1 MVWCSANAGAID
13 KTPNFTVAKRMRH
26 AWNILSIVPLFFLYS
41 IFFPF
46 FWHGRGAWAPSYQV
60 VRDSG
65 GGAVRTGGVGYTVE
79 WRVLGSE
86 HGRQAAASS
95 ARFGGARLLRR
106 SCRDPAEQQ
115 LLPTGGRSTS
125 LARPGS
131 ASVSA
136 RDRRSYPLGDSESV
150 TVMSV
155 KHGKIPQKYIFF
167 ENDRKMLKSL
177 SFSFSYFLLFS
188 FLFFR

>member
-1 MVWCSANAGAID
+1 
-13 KTPNFTVAKRMRH
+13 
-26 AWNILSIVPLFFLYS
+26 
-41 IFFPF
+41 
-46 FWHGRGAWAPSYQV
+46 
-60 VRDSG
+60 
-65 GGAVRTGGVGYTVE
+65 VRTGGVGYTVE

-95 ARFGGARLLRR
+95 TCFGGARLLRR

-131 ASVSA
+131 ASASA

-155 KHGKIPQKYIFF
+155 KHGKIPQKYDIF
-167 ENDRKMLKSL
+167 LKRSEVAQII
-177 SFSFSYFLLFS
+177 FVFIFIFLLFS
-188 FLFFR
+188 FSCFQLFFYFHLAFKVDKIILKTILKNWELAFSFSSLSKS